1 MTVRT
6 LTSHYI
12 SIYITINGYSVERT
26 NSIKYL
32 GIKINQ
38 NLSWSDHIE
47 DIIEKCN
54 RCISIFRRVYD
65 QLLLETRSTLYSS
78 MFLPVLDYSD
88 IIFGDKDNKSLMDDL
103 QMIQNKA
110 AKVNLV
116 WPIYIHLPV
125 VLLDELT

>member
-1 MTVRT
+1 M
-6 LTSHYI
+6 
-12 SIYITINGYSVERT
+12 
-26 NSIKYL
+26 
-32 GIKINQ
+32 
-38 NLSWSDHIE
+38 
-47 DIIEKCN
+47 
-54 RCISIFRRVYD
+54 RRVYD
-65 QLLLETRSTLYSS
+65 LLPLEPRLTLYSS
-78 MFLPVLDYSD
+78 LIVPVLDYSD